1 MKEWE
6 AKFIKKRIRD
16 CIADMNGKE
25 VSSGSGRTQSNNN
38 KKNNNGGS
46 TGISHASGSPLTD
59 GNGGNSN
66 GNSRSRSR
74 SRKSSGTTGGLL
86 KSRRCL

>member
-38 KKNNNGGS
+38 KKI
-46 TGISHASGSPLTD
+46 TTEAVQE
-59 GNGGNSN
+59 
-66 GNSRSRSR
+66 SRMR
-74 SRKSSGTTGGLL
+74 LAHL
-86 KSRRCL
+86 